1 MRSTYFFFSW
11 IQRAIVMWVDV
22 QSILKPISFH
32 NEYKFAFVTSESNDV
47 YKKYIFLW
55 CFCCLSHLKY
65 RFCYNFR
72 FLRNIVN
79 QRDLMARPK
88 KTKSISE
95 IQNTK
100 WIEKEETT
108 KSIKP
113 IMEKSIVVNGKKRKF
128 KIHSAFRTMAL
139 CLWLGFCHVDGRK
152 KRILAMCFVYQISF
166 TCLKSHPKIVF
177 LKLGFYL
184 KMLHSY
190 ERHCFSFLH
199 IFQVSSRFTF
209 GLSRILFTFLVYSIS
224 PLASRLWCIIWN
236 VCYLFKDVRLYIE
249 MRTLSISF
257 WIIVYAFCLD
267 VFDCERFKCIK
278 CTHCVHNQ
286 MNLLPKN
293 FNKVTWIITSWL
305 VLLKSIDHLAYSMWI
320 SLRDLNCSY

>member
-1 MRSTYFFFSW
+1 MCAFYLFFFLLNSKSNCN
-11 IQRAIVMWVDV
+11 VSGCV

-32 NEYKFAFVTSESNDV
+32 NENKFAFVTSESNDV

-139 CLWLGFCHVDGRK
+139 FVIRVLPCRREKKTHFGYVFRLPNFIHV
-152 KRILAMCFVYQISF
+152 F
-166 TCLKSHPKIVF
+166 KI
-177 LKLGFYL
+177 
-184 KMLHSY
+184 
-190 ERHCFSFLH
+190 
-199 IFQVSSRFTF
+199 
-209 GLSRILFTFLVYSIS
+209 
-224 PLASRLWCIIWN
+224 A
-236 VCYLFKDVRLYIE
+236 
-249 MRTLSISF
+249 
-257 WIIVYAFCLD
+257 
-267 VFDCERFKCIK
+267 
-278 CTHCVHNQ
+278 
-286 MNLLPKN
+286 PKN
-293 FNKVTWIITSWL
+293 CIP
-305 VLLKSIDHLAYSMWI
+305 
-320 SLRDLNCSY
+320 

>member
-1 MRSTYFFFSW
+1 MVKSGNLKF
-11 IQRAIVMWVDV
+11 
-22 QSILKPISFH
+22 ILH
-32 NEYKFAFVTSESNDV
+32 FAP
-47 YKKYIFLW
+47 W
-55 CFCCLSHLKY
+55 H
-65 RFCYNFR
+65 
-72 FLRNIVN
+72 
-79 QRDLMARPK
+79 
-88 KTKSISE
+88 
-95 IQNTK
+95 
-100 WIEKEETT
+100 
-108 KSIKP
+108 
-113 IMEKSIVVNGKKRKF
+113 
-128 KIHSAFRTMAL
+128 

-305 VLLKSIDHLAYSMWI
+305 VLLKSIVYRSLGLFNVDLVTWFKLLVLIFLYRLQLLKTSIYLEEFEI
-320 SLRDLNCSY
+320 SLWFMKKGQPILLSTPQEVKS